1 MSPEPFALGEGLLQV
16 VPVCHYKVEFARAVR
31 RAIQHFGPDKVAL
44 ELAPG
49 LAESY
54 LAAVARFPYLSILA
68 VNAPTL
74 GPEAQQAAEELN
86 LSPEDLEA
94 LHSGVILLP
103 VEPTDAFAEAV
114 RTAREL
120 DKPVHFVDLEIRHY
134 PNVWEPMPD
143 PASVSAIGLQRFYEE
158 YEAQR
163 NRALDSPLDSS
174 REEHM
179 AARLRQL
186 TADGSRVMLI
196 CGMAHAAGILERFG
210 RQPALQE
217 GVEPLPVT
225 LCEPELST
233 VRAIAYETPLLM
245 TLYELTRGGPG
256 PEHAWVGPPS
266 EEEPEEPERPSSPL
280 DELKSGD
287 VMRSLEMLLGMKTT
301 QPEPE
306 EPLDPDLL
314 RRVAGYLNSL
324 QDPRMTAASFGL
336 PPEMEFLV
344 PKPAGA
350 QSRTPAKVFKFKQVS
365 DRRDELLDIY
375 ARINA
380 DSRTPDGTLDRQ
392 RVLVK
397 LCQVAADFHH
407 QNTGETI
414 QRWQFQVLFQYVRNY
429 ARLKG
434 YLLPGIFELL
444 MGARGV
450 ADDNYSYE
458 VWDLGTFY
466 PWSDPSGALQ
476 TIRIDGD
483 QLNLGG
489 MQLKRWTFHRR
500 LPRLRQMRAP
510 VKTRRQESEPGEWT
524 EQFQPGRICSY
535 PPEDIVI
542 EDYGRYLQKK
552 AITTLSEERAR
563 VEPFS
568 TSLLDGIDMR
578 ETIRNWHDR
587 QDIYVREVQRVKGGA
602 GSVVIIFDDDLSDA
616 RYPWKMTWHG
626 EHAQESDMAFY
637 STPAQ
642 AKIVGPGIARCE
654 YGGLMLT
661 YPPRRLEDVWNDP
674 FYASALTKSEVLLFA
689 AIEYCVER
697 HVVYV
702 APKPPRSYFRTFA
715 ARFGKKVVYMPLGQL
730 SPVSLKRLRVFHV
743 LNGHRLRQIA
753 KDYIW

>member
-1 MSPEPFALGEGLLQV
+1 MSPEPFALGEGLLQI

-31 RAIQHFGPDKVAL
+31 RAISHYGPDKIAI

-49 LAESY
+49 LKESY
-54 LAAVARFPYLSILA
+54 LAAVARFPYLTTLA
-68 VNAPTL
+68 
-74 GPEAQQAAEELN
+74 
-86 LSPEDLEA
+86 LSPAPLDAATEQLAREMDLSPDDLDE
-94 LHSGVILLP
+94 LGGVVLLP
-103 VEPTDAFAEAV
+103 VEPTDPFAEAV

-120 DKPVHFVDLEIRHY
+120 DKPVHFVDLQIGHY
-134 PNVWEPMPD
+134 PSVWEPLPD
-143 PASVSAIGLQRFYEE
+143 PASLPAIGLQRFYEE
-158 YEAQR
+158 YESKR
-163 NRALDSPLDSS
+163 NRKLDPPIDAT

-179 AARLRQL
+179 AAELRRL

-196 CGMAHAAGILERFG
+196 CGMAHASGVLKHFQG
-210 RQPALQE
+210 QPALHE
-217 GVEPLPVT
+217 GGPSPSVR
-225 LCEPELST
+225 LCEPALDT
-233 VRAIAYETPLLM
+233 VRAIAYEMPLVI
-245 TLYELTRGGPG
+245 TLYELSRGGPG
-256 PEHAWVGPPS
+256 PDNAWMSPEP
-266 EEEPEEPERPSSPL
+266 EEPEEPERPASQL
-280 DELKSGD
+280 DDLKSGD
-287 VMRSLEMLLGMKTT
+287 AVRALEMLLGMKTS
-301 QPEPE
+301 QPAPE
-306 EPLDPDLL
+306 EPLDPDVV
-314 RRVAGYLNSL
+314 RRVARYLMSL
-324 QDPRMTAASFGL
+324 QDPRLSLAGL
-336 PPEMEFLV
+336 EVPQELEFLV
-344 PKPAGA
+344 PKTAG
-350 QSRTPAKVFKFKQVS
+350 QGKVPPRVFKFKQVS
-365 DRRDELLDIY
+365 DRRSELLEVY

-380 DSRTPDGTLDRQ
+380 DSRTPDGTPDRQ
-392 RVLVK
+392 RILVN
-397 LCQVAADFHH
+397 LCHVSADFHY

-466 PWSDPSGALQ
+466 PWQDPTGSLE
-476 TIRIDGD
+476 TIRIEGD
-483 QLNLGG
+483 ELNLGG
-489 MQLKRWTFHRR
+489 IQLRRWRFHRR
-500 LPRLRQMRAP
+500 LPRMRQMRSP
-510 VKTRRQESEPGEWT
+510 VKSRLQESSPGEWT
-524 EQFQPGRICSY
+524 DKFQPGKICSY

-552 AITTLSEERAR
+552 AIQGLSEERAR

-587 QDIYVREVQRVKGGA
+587 QEIYVREVQKVKGGA
-602 GSVVIIFDDDLSDA
+602 GSVVIIFDEDLPDV

-661 YPPRRLEDVWNDP
+661 YPPRRLEDVWTDP
-674 FYASALTKSEVLLFA
+674 FYAPALTKAEVLLFA
-689 AIEYCVER
+689 AIDYCVET
-697 HVVYV
+697 HIVYV
-702 APKPPRSYFRTFA
+702 AAKPPRSYFRTWA
-715 ARFGKKVVYMPLGQL
+715 GKYGRKVVYIPLGQL